1 MSPSTSQPLPTRIAL
16 ALLWAFVFTL
26 PLTQM
31 TEFPMLATISRIAGV
46 LALASGVIAVA
57 ARKHVRLPGA
67 VHVAMA
73 GFIVWSAVTLFWS
86 VAPELTA
93 QRTTTYLQLFILV
106 LLIWE
111 LCLEERDV
119 LRIASSFVLGTMIP
133 ALSTLRAF
141 LPGEQILYRRAA
153 AGTDFNHLAFVLALS
168 LPVAYYLSLRNKGAT
183 SVLYRLQMSVAV
195 CAILMSGSAATM
207 IAMAVGLSL
216 VFWTFHVIPVRTRMN
231 AFALVML
238 LIAAALVFIPSSAT
252 NFLAQE
258 SRTGGIALTET
269 MDSGIASLHN
279 TPLGAFGAA
288 TGARLTGAKQFTMF
302 AETGVIG
309 VAWFVVMMSV
319 LFVSAER
326 LSGPTKSFWFTVLA
340 VWAVGACTLDW
351 ESVQPAWL
359 LFGLLTAH
367 SASLR
372 QTGATE
378 KERRQKRNYYI
389 EQEAEV
395 WS

>member
-1 MSPSTSQPLPTRIAL
+1 MSPTTSQPLPTRIAF

-31 TEFPMLATISRIAGV
+31 TEFPVLDTVSRIAGV

-67 VHVAMA
+67 VHIAMA
-73 GFIVWSAVTLFWS
+73 GFVLWSAVTLLWS
-86 VAPELTA
+86 VAPDLTV
-93 QRTTTYLQLFILV
+93 QRLGTYLQLFMLV

-119 LRIASSFVLGTMIP
+119 LRIASSFVLGTMVP

-141 LPGEQILYRRAA
+141 LPGEQTLYRRAA
-153 AGTDFNHLAFVLALS
+153 AGTNLNHLAFVLALS
-168 LPVAYYLSLRNKGAT
+168 LPVSYYLSLRDKSAT
-183 SVLYRLQMSVAV
+183 AALYRLQMSVAI
-195 CAILMSGSAATM
+195 CAILMSGSAVTM
-207 IAMAVGLSL
+207 IAMMVGLSL
-216 VFWTFHVIPVRTRMN
+216 VCWTFHVIPVRTRMN
-231 AFALVML
+231 AFVIVML
-238 LIAAALVFIPSSAT
+238 LVAAALVFMPSGVT
-252 NFLAQE
+252 DFLAQE
-258 SRTGGIALTET
+258 SRAGGITLTAI
-269 MDSGIASLHN
+269 MDSGTAVLHN
-279 TPLGAFGAA
+279 TPLGGFGAA
-288 TGARLTGAKQFTMF
+288 TAVRLTDAKQFTMF

-309 VAWFVVMMSV
+309 VAWFLVMMSV

-340 VWAVGACTLDW
+340 VWAVGACALDW
-351 ESVQPAWL
+351 ECVQPAWL
-359 LFGLLTAH
+359 LFGLLAAH
-367 SASLR
+367 AASLK
-372 QTGATE
+372 QTGVTE
-378 KERRQKRNYYI
+378 PERRQKRNYYI